1 MENLKILE
9 SLFDSK
15 KLRILKLFLL
25 EKDKQFY
32 LREISANAKVPVA
45 TTFRII
51 KMLVELKLVDI
62 IKVHK
67 FKLYKLSINE
77 NTSFLGSF
85 LKEGKRIVQYF
96 VDEIKK
102 ISQVEAVVLHGKE
115 TEEKANVLLIGQGID
130 PYEVKKICASIKEQ
144 YNFVVSA
151 LALTQEQFGQMST
164 MGLYSGQKKIL
175 YRKKK

>member
-15 KLRILKLFLL
+15 KLRILKLFLQDK
-25 EKDKQFY
+25 EKQFY
-32 LREISANAKVPVA
+32 LREIAANSKVPVA
-45 TTFRII
+45 SAFRII
-51 KMLVELKLVDI
+51 RLLVELKLVDI

-67 FKLYKLSINE
+67 FKLYRLARNE
-77 NTSFLGSF
+77 NTSFLDSF

-96 VDEIKK
+96 VDKIKK
-102 ISQVEAVVLHGKE
+102 IPQLDAVVLHGKE

-151 LALTQEQFGQMST
+151 LALTQEQFAQMST

-175 YRKKK
+175 YRKK